1 MPTSMFEK
9 LLGSAA
15 KANASQGR
23 YPFFGPG
30 DVGEHLVEVTDCK
43 IKISRTEES
52 YWVATVN
59 VLESDNPSVTG
70 MHSVMAKLS
79 GPYKDMGLSQMKG
92 FLLAMLGTL
101 LDERPRESEFD
112 VDTMVEGGLV
122 GFYDASAD
130 PEDRA
135 ASAREYL
142 LAGLK
147 VLLTVTKK
155 KTKKGQDIAVVSA
168 TYVQGAADEIRKL
181 GEEEGDGEGEA

>member
-1 MPTSMFEK
+1 
-9 LLGSAA
+9 
-15 KANASQGR
+15 
-23 YPFFGPG
+23 
-30 DVGEHLVEVTDCK
+30 
-43 IKISRTEES
+43 
-52 YWVATVN
+52 
-59 VLESDNPSVTG
+59 
-70 MHSVMAKLS
+70 
-79 GPYKDMGLSQMKG
+79 MKG